1 MEAFELVFNKDQQTG
16 DVTAA
21 GYRIDNLMLQQ
32 GQPAA
37 VMSQAS
43 SMTGG
48 SSIIE
53 SLKLGELAV
62 PLGLFYLQD
71 LVKKSSDSF
80 NTSVFELYDDVN
92 DDSSHVELVEDSLYD
107 KLLAMVNG
115 KEEATESK
123 KKNKNTRKKRALS
136 GASKKTRGRKH

>member
-1 MEAFELVFNKDQQTG
+1 MESSKLVFETDKTG
-16 DVTAA
+16 AVTAA
-21 GYRIDNLMLQQ
+21 GYIIDNSMLQQ

-37 VMSQAS
+37 VMSS
-43 SMTGG
+43 VGVGG
-48 SSIIE
+48 GNSIIE
-53 SLKLGELAV
+53 SLKLGELAI

-80 NTSVFELYDDVN
+80 NTSVFELYDDAN
-92 DDSSHVELVEDSLYD
+92 DDSSPVELVEDSLYD

-123 KKNKNTRKKRALS
+123 KKNKITRKKRALS
-136 GASKKTRGRKH
+136 GVSKKTRGRKH